1 MIVVSDAGPL
11 IYLGAVGHLSLL
23 HLLFDRVVVPGA
35 VWREVVVVGADRP
48 GAAATRAATWIQVL
62 HADDRAVEPF
72 RDRLDA
78 GEAEAIVL
86 ASAVHA
92 DLLLIEDQAG
102 RQLAAELGLT
112 IIGTLGVLVRA
123 KRSGLLPEVRP
134 VVEAIVALG
143 FRATPE
149 LIEKVAALA
158 GE

>member
-23 HLLFDRVVVPGA
+23 QRLFDRVVVPEA

-62 HADDRAVEPF
+62 PVDARAVAPL
-72 RDRLDA
+72 RDRLDP

-92 DLLLIEDQAG
+92 NLLLIDDQAG
-102 RQLAAELGLT
+102 RQLAAEFGLT

-123 KRSGLLPEVRP
+123 KRSGLLPAVRP

-143 FRATPE
+143 FHATPD

>member
-23 HLLFDRVVVPGA
+23 HLLFDRVVVPDA

-92 DLLLIEDQAG
+92 DLLLIDDQAG

-143 FRATPE
+143 FRATPD

>member
-1 MIVVSDAGPL
+1 MIVVSHAGPL
-11 IYLGAVGHLSLL
+11 IYLGAVGYLSLL
-23 HLLFDRVVVPGA
+23 HLLYDRVVVPDA
-35 VWREVVVVGADRP
+35 VWREVAVVGADRP

-62 HADDRAVEPF
+62 PVDVCAVEPL
-72 RDRLDA
+72 RDRLDP

-86 ASAVHA
+86 ASAVRA
-92 DLLLIEDQAG
+92 DLPLVDDQAG
-102 RQLAAELGLT
+102 RQVAAELGLT

-123 KRSGLLPEVRP
+123 KRSGLLPAVRP

-143 FRATPE
+143 FHATPD